1 MKNKKPIIALVAIVC
16 VGIIGGTF
24 AYFTD
29 RIDVANEF
37 KTKPYGTQVTE
48 EFTSPDNWLP
58 GDETPKTV
66 IVKNTGEVDI
76 AVRVSY
82 IEKWESLNGDT
93 LSGTQTISGQNVK
106 VALINLDNTND
117 WTKEGDYYYY
127 NKKLESGGSTTSFIK
142 SVTFNSQITDDTT
155 CTTVN
160 NITTCTSTGNGY
172 DGASYTLTI
181 NVETVQFNAYQA
193 VWNTNFIINDND

>member
-1 MKNKKPIIALVAIVC
+1 MQNKKVLIALAIIAV
-16 VGIIGGTF
+16 VGTIGGTF

-29 RIDVANEF
+29 RVEVANEF

-66 IVKNTGEVDI
+66 VVKNTGEVDV

-82 IEKWESLNGDT
+82 TERWVSADNT
-93 LSGTQTISGQNVK
+93 PLSGTQTIQGQNVK
-106 VALINLDNTND
+106 AAIINFDNTND
-117 WTKEGDYYYY
+117 WTKVGDYYYY
-127 NKKLESGGSTTSFIK
+127 NKKLVSGSRTSSFIK
-142 SVTFNSQITDDTT
+142 SVTFNSQITDDTA

-160 NITTCTSTGNGY
+160 NVTTCTSTGKGY

-181 NVETVQFNAYQA
+181 NVETVQFNAYKTI
-193 VWNTNFIINDND
+193 WNTNTVISE